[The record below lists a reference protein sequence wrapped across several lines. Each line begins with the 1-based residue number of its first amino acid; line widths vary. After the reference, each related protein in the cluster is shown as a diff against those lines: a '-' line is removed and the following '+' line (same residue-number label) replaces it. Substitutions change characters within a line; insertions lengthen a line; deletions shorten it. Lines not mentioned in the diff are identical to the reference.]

1 MRKAKK
7 LIAGI
12 MLACMFI
19 AGTGVEPS
27 DVYAFSSLYLLA
39 LNHCRFAG
47 NEDCQ

>member
-27 DVYAFSSLYLLA
+27 DVYAA
-39 LNHCRFAG
+39 ETAKVAG
-47 NEDCQ
+47 NKAAVTPSI

>member
-27 DVYAFSSLYLLA
+27 DVYAQEPLPV
-39 LNHCRFAG
+39 RWK
-47 NEDCQ
+47 

>member
-27 DVYAFSSLYLLA
+27 DVYAGR
-39 LNHCRFAG
+39 NHCRFAG

>member
-19 AGTGVEPS
+19 AGTGVERADSADLP
-27 DVYAFSSLYLLA
+27 
-39 LNHCRFAG
+39 G
-47 NEDCQ
+47 NPDPGCL